1 MSKIWKVEIYYNTK
15 YGPSWLTI
23 GSFTNENDAEIIK
36 SKWEDF
42 HINSKVILEEPEN
55 WIAKN
60 DDWYD
65 DNYRYGFNWE
75 DSKEYFILTEKYK
88 TLLEFQE
95 IVITETKLNEDIF
108 INTISNTYSGFVEPF
123 QLLAREFDRDWK
135 IKNLLK

>member
-1 MSKIWKVEIYYNTK
+1 MNKT
-15 YGPSWLTI
+15 LL
-23 GSFTNENDAEIIK
+23 
-36 SKWEDF
+36 DF

-108 INTISNTYSGFVEPF
+108 INTIGNPYSGFVEPF

>member
-1 MSKIWKVEIYYNTK
+1 MSKIWKVEIYYNTQ

-95 IVITETKLNEDIF
+95 IVITETKELD
-108 INTISNTYSGFVEPF
+108 
-123 QLLAREFDRDWK
+123 
-135 IKNLLK
+135 